1 MKKRIS
7 IRKKRKGEGTS
18 PYWNWIVNHQRENES
33 DGASEHSL
41 WEPTTAN
48 PDQLEE
54 SCALWHEADS
64 QKEQR
69 FNQNQKLKRTLSSVL
84 SKLTESDREL
94 VTLMSQEFYTIR
106 ELAEKL
112 GVSKGFVQSRL
123 EKIRQLSVQTT
134 KRGI

>member
-1 MKKRIS
+1 MKNRIS
-7 IRKKRKGEGTS
+7 VRKKRKGEGTS
-18 PYWNWIVNHQRENES
+18 PYWNWVVNHQSDTEGINE
-33 DGASEHSL
+33 HPL
-41 WEPTTAN
+41 WEPITAN

-54 SCALWHEADS
+54 SCSLWHEEDS
-64 QKEQR
+64 HKEQR

-84 SKLTESDREL
+84 SKLTDSDREL

-112 GVSKGFVQSRL
+112 GVSKGFIQSRL
-123 EKIRQLSVQTT
+123 EKIRQLSVQNL